1 MNAAPNTTPDS
12 TGSKKDAG
20 WEVGVRETIDVP
32 LPVVWQFLVSQGIP
46 LWLGDGEFRGIK
58 GFTYS
63 MADGVRGEVLAY
75 TEGSKIRVSWRPDD
89 WPHDTVLV
97 LSVKEVEG
105 GTTIAIHHQELSG
118 RDERRM
124 MLGHWKNVV
133 GSIAK
138 ALVSR

>member
-1 MNAAPNTTPDS
+1 MNAAPNTTPDN

-20 WEVGVRETIDVP
+20 WEVGVRETVDVP
-32 LPVVWQFLVSQGIP
+32 LPVVWQYLVSAGVP
-46 LWLGDGEFRGIK
+46 VWLGKGELRGVK

-75 TEGSKIRVSWRPDD
+75 TEGSKIRLSWRPDD

-97 LSVKEVEG
+97 ISVKEVEA
-105 GTTIAIHHQELSG
+105 GTTIAIHHQELAD

-133 GSIAK
+133 GDLAK
-138 ALVSR
+138 ALS